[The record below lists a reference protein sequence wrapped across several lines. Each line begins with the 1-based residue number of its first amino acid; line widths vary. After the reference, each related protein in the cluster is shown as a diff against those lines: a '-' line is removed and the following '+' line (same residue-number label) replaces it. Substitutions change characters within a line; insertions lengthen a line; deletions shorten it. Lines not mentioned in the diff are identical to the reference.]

1 MGVDTL
7 NKRRCRISYAFKLD
21 GQLAVVSFDTFLPDR
36 IEDNDK
42 FFDTI
47 IARIL
52 ENMHSNDIHVAYE
65 DTAVLGWS
73 FYD

>member
-1 MGVDTL
+1 M
-7 NKRRCRISYAFKLD
+7 NKRRCRISYAFRLD
-21 GQLAVVSFDTFLPDR
+21 GQLSVASFETFFPEL
-36 IEDNDK
+36 IVDNGK

-52 ENMHSNDIHVAYE
+52 ENMHSNDIYVAYE
-65 DTAVLGWS
+65 DVAVLGWS

>member
-1 MGVDTL
+1 M
-7 NKRRCRISYAFKLD
+7 NKRRCRISYAFNLD
-21 GQLAVVSFDTFLPDR
+21 GQLSVASFETFFPEL
-36 IEDNDK
+36 IVDNGK

-52 ENMHSNDIHVAYE
+52 ENMQSNNIYVAYE
-65 DTAVLGWS
+65 DVAVLGWS

>member
-1 MGVDTL
+1 M
-7 NKRRCRISYAFKLD
+7 NKRRCRISYALRID
-21 GQLAVVSFDTFLPDR
+21 GQLAVASFDTFFPEK
-36 IEDNDK
+36 IEDNGN

-52 ENMHSNDIHVAYE
+52 ENMQSNNIYVAYE
-65 DTAVLGWS
+65 DVAVLGWS

>member
-1 MGVDTL
+1 M

-21 GQLAVVSFDTFLPDR
+21 GQLAVSSFETFFPDR
-36 IEDNDK
+36 IEDDGN
-42 FFDTI
+42 FYDTI

-52 ENMHSNDIHVAYE
+52 ENMQSNDICVAYE
-65 DTAVLGWS
+65 DTVVLGWS

>member
-1 MGVDTL
+1 M

-21 GQLAVVSFDTFLPDR
+21 GQLSVASFETFFPEL
-36 IEDNDK
+36 IVDNGN

-52 ENMHSNDIHVAYE
+52 ENMQSNNIYVAYE
-65 DTAVLGWS
+65 DVAVLGWS